1 MNGLVGTAKTI
12 SYHQGH
18 ADGMRE
24 ALKAIRAIT
33 QLNSK
38 NWVSGSLNWH
48 QGIND
53 VLEEC
58 TRMLEDDL
66 DIIERGRRLVAKE
79 TFAPDPEIGE

>member
-66 DIIERGRRLVAKE
+66 NIIERKRRFSCE
-79 TFAPDPEIGE
+79 RNICTRPGDR